1 MAGTLVSKEKRMHR
15 NLRKTG
21 IDVMGD
27 VPWSTHSCQF
37 YRSGADL
44 LETIVPF
51 MKAGLENNELCVW
64 ITSAPVK
71 KDAAEA
77 AMSAAMP
84 DFAKYVRE
92 GRIEMV
98 PHTDWY
104 LKDGVFDPAK
114 ALKGW
119 AAKYNSAIGRGFEGL
134 RAATSTSWLRKKDW
148 KAFSDHEKDCN
159 LSLDKQKILAVCA
172 YPLKGRAAAEVI
184 DVVSNHQISLIKHEG
199 AWTLVESSEKR
210 KAEEK
215 ILESEARY
223 RGLYESIRDG
233 IMRTDIDGRIVDCN
247 RAYLD
252 MLGFSMD
259 EIRNMT
265 FLDLTP
271 AKWHETNRLII
282 RDQLMTRGYSD
293 EYEKEYIRK
302 DGSVIPVSN
311 RTWLIE
317 DNDGRP
323 AGMWS
328 IVRDITA
335 HKRAEEEITKL
346 HLELNGQIRK
356 LEEVNS
362 ELEAFN
368 FSLAHDLS
376 TPLRIIDGF
385 SKMLEKYHQDSLGGE
400 GREFIKTIR
409 GSSRKMGMFI
419 NDLLKLARLGRS
431 EIRKSEIDMSGLAAA
446 LSSEIGSMAQRKV
459 EFRITPLPPA
469 LGEETL
475 IRQAL
480 FNLLSNAVKFAG
492 PRERP
497 VVEVGC
503 EAAATGECVY
513 FVRDNGVGFD
523 MRHADKLFGV
533 FKRLHTESEFE
544 GTGAGL
550 AIVKR
555 VIQRH
560 GGRVWADARVGEG
573 ATFYF
578 TLPK

>member
-1 MAGTLVSKEKRMHR
+1 MHK

-37 YRSGADL
+37 YRSGEDL

-51 MKAGLENNELCVW
+51 MKAGLEHNELCVW
-64 ITSAPVK
+64 ITSAPVG
-71 KDAAEA
+71 KDRAEA
-77 AMSAAMP
+77 ALKSAMP
-84 DFAKYVRE
+84 DFPRCVRE
-92 GRIEMV
+92 GRVEMV
-98 PHTDWY
+98 PHTRWY
-104 LKDGVFDPAK
+104 LRDGVFDPARTLK
-114 ALKGW
+114 SWADKYDAALK
-119 AAKYNSAIGRGFEGL
+119 SGFEGL
-134 RAATSTSWLRKKDW
+134 RAASTTSWLKKKDW
-148 KAFSDHEKDCN
+148 KAFLDYEKDRN
-159 LSLDKQKILAVCA
+159 LSLDRQRILAICA
-172 YPLKGRAAAEVI
+172 YPLKGLAAAEVI
-184 DVVSNHQISLIKHEG
+184 EVVSNHQFSLIRHEG
-199 AWTLVESSEKR
+199 AWALVESAEKKKAEKR
-210 KAEEK
+210 

-233 IMRTDIDGRIVDCN
+233 IMRTNIEGRIVDCN

-252 MLGFSMD
+252 MLGYRMD

-271 AKWHETNRLII
+271 VKWHGINRQII
-282 RDQLMTRGYSD
+282 RDQLMARGYSD

-311 RTWLIE
+311 RTWLIK
-317 DNDGRP
+317 DRSGRP
-323 AGMWS
+323 TGMWS

-335 HKRAEEEITKL
+335 HKRAAEEITKL
-346 HLELNGQIRK
+346 HLELNGQIKK
-356 LEEVNS
+356 LEEANS

-376 TPLRIIDGF
+376 TPLRVIDGF
-385 SKMLEKYHQDSLGGE
+385 SKMLEKYYFNDLGGE
-400 GREFIKTIR
+400 GKEFIKTIR
-409 GSSRKMGMFI
+409 DSSRKMGTLI
-419 NDLLKLARLGRS
+419 NDLLKLSRLGRS

-446 LSSEIGSMAQRKV
+446 LSSEISSMAQREI
-459 EFRITPLPPA
+459 EFRISTLPPA
-469 LGEETL
+469 LGEATL

-480 FNLLSNAVKFAG
+480 FNLISNAVKFSG
-492 PRERP
+492 PKDLP

-503 EAAATGECVY
+503 KEGDEGENVY

-578 TLPK
+578 TLPNRGRDRVRRT

>member
-1 MAGTLVSKEKRMHR
+1 MHR

-37 YRSGADL
+37 YRSGEDL

-71 KDAAEA
+71 KDAAET
-77 AMSAAMP
+77 AMNAAMP
-84 DFAKYVRE
+84 DFSGYVRE
-92 GRIEMV
+92 GRVEII
-98 PHTDWY
+98 PHTQWY
-104 LKDGVFDPAK
+104 LKNGLFDPAK

-119 AAKYNSAIGRGFEGL
+119 AGKYSDALKRGFAGL
-134 RAATSTSWLRKKDW
+134 RAASSTSWLKKKDW
-148 KAFSDHEKDCN
+148 KAFADHEKDCN
-159 LSLDKQKILAVCA
+159 LSIDNQRILAICA
-172 YPLKGRAAAEVI
+172 YPLKGRAASEVI
-184 DVVSNHQISLIKHEG
+184 EVVSNHQLSLIRHEG
-199 AWTLVESSEKR
+199 AWALVESSEKR

-215 ILESEARY
+215 VLDSEARY

-233 IMRTDIDGRIVDCN
+233 IMRTDVEGRIVDCN

-271 AKWHETNRLII
+271 EKWHEMNKAIV

-293 EYEKEYIRK
+293 EYEKEYVRK
-302 DGSVIPVSN
+302 DGSVLPVSN

-317 DNDGRP
+317 GGDGRP
-323 AGMWS
+323 TGMWS

-335 HKRAEEEITKL
+335 HKKAEEEITKL
-346 HLELNGQIRK
+346 HMELNGQIRK
-356 LEEVNS
+356 LEEANS

-385 SKMLEKYHQDSLGGE
+385 SKMLEKYYEDAIGNE
-400 GREFIKTIR
+400 GKEFIKTIR

-419 NDLLKLARLGRS
+419 NDLLKLSRLGKS
-431 EIRKSEIDMSGLAAA
+431 EIRKSEIDMSSLAAA
-446 LSSEIGSMAQRKV
+446 LASEIRAMAQREI
-459 EFRITPLPPA
+459 EFRISALPPA
-469 LGEETL
+469 LGEATL

-480 FNLLSNAVKFAG
+480 FNLMSNAVKFSG

-503 EAAATGECVY
+503 GTGEADESVY

-523 MRHADKLFGV
+523 MGHADKLFGV
-533 FKRLHTESEFE
+533 FKRLHTETEFE